1 MMGREGTIR
10 EEMELV
16 LVVDMP
22 QLQYPSCALLTE
34 SAAPVIVT
42 SFIQY
47 PNPTYLAKHGVR

>member
-1 MMGREGTIR
+1 MMGREGTMR

-22 QLQYPSCALLTE
+22 QQKYPSCALLTE